1 MIDRN
6 SSYTFYDYFKMNIKI
21 EDLVAFF
28 GYTLTRERL
37 ILPQQ
42 PMTVDLT
49 DFKQEVQQSYK
60 FINFNNEGSRREFLI
75 APVLLKLT
83 KYTSQPIRIS
93 VEEAIEVNNL
103 LKGTLDYYITSQ
115 RNLVIIEAK
124 DVDLVRGMKQ
134 LATELIALDLLPTQQ
149 EMGVLYG
156 AVSIGED
163 WRFMCLDRNTK
174 LITEDLKLYRVP
186 EEVELLLAILL
197 GLLSS

>member
-1 MIDRN
+1 
-6 SSYTFYDYFKMNIKI
+6 MNIKI

-83 KYTSQPIRIS
+83 KYTSQAIRIS

-163 WRFMCLDRNTK
+163 WRFMSLDRNTK

-197 GLLSS
+197 GLLAA

>member
-1 MIDRN
+1 
-6 SSYTFYDYFKMNIKI
+6 
-21 EDLVAFF
+21 
-28 GYTLTRERL
+28 L

-83 KYTSQPIRIS
+83 KYTSQAISIS